1 MSSISITDVMALRNA
16 VLDKNAALRNVA
28 SNPASVVGSG
38 AASGAMFEAAMNSAL
53 GKANGSSPLSAA
65 AAVQGVTPAG
75 RTGPGGYV
83 TTLQT
88 QLDKIN
94 AINARAGKL
103 TVAYERG
110 EETDIAK
117 VMLARQESSIAF
129 EATLQ
134 VRNKVLSA
142 YKDIMSMPV

>member
-1 MSSISITDVMALRNA
+1 MSSISINDVMALRSA
-16 VLDKNAALRNVA
+16 VLDKNAVLRNVA
-28 SNPASVVGSG
+28 SNPVSVAGSG
-38 AASGAMFEAAMNSAL
+38 AARGATFEAAMNTVL
-53 GKANGSSPLSAA
+53 GKTDSPNSIA
-65 AAVQGVTPAG
+65 GVSGTE
-75 RTGPGGYV
+75 RVEPGGFAS
-83 TTLQT
+83 TFQT
-88 QLDKIN
+88 QLQKIN
-94 AINARAGKL
+94 AINARAGAL

-110 EETDIAK
+110 DETDIAK

>member
-1 MSSISITDVMALRNA
+1 MSGISVSDVMAMRNA
-16 VLDKNAALRNVA
+16 VLDRNAALRNVA
-28 SNPASVVGSG
+28 SNPLSVAGAG
-38 AASGAMFEAAMNSAL
+38 AANGATFESAMNSVL
-53 GKANGSSPLSAA
+53 GKTNGPNSISGAGGTHGIS
-65 AAVQGVTPAG
+65 PAG
-75 RTGPGGYV
+75 RAESGGF
-83 TTLQT
+83 TATLQE
-88 QLDKIN
+88 QLQKIN

-117 VMLARQESSIAF
+117 VMLARQESGIAF